1 MPGLVALLV
10 AQGSLV
16 MLDPHGDVGGWVFAW
31 SLSPLVA
38 ALWLAW
44 AQLRSLRRGDEY
56 QRKVQL
62 EAMAIGFGAMIML
75 ALAGG
80 LLDAA
85 GIGDPRQSLQVT
97 FIAGIVTWIATLTI
111 KTLRA

>member
-1 MPGLVALLV
+1 M
-10 AQGSLV
+10 
-16 MLDPHGDVGGWVFAW
+16 
-31 SLSPLVA
+31 
-38 ALWLAW
+38 
-44 AQLRSLRRGDEY
+44 RY

-62 EAMAIGFGAMIML
+62 EAMASGFGAMAML

-97 FIAGIVTWIATLTI
+97 FIAGIADQS
-111 KTLRA
+111 R